1 MTLNGGI
8 QEAIAALRSNRLR
21 SALTAIG
28 VIIGVAGIIAIAA
41 ADAGAKQ
48 TVEDQVAILGVN
60 RLSLYCVPS
69 SNAGRRGPVV
79 NLIDDDAKFVKD
91 QIPEVAAFNTE
102 FDSSATIVAGDAAWT
117 TQVWGTSA
125 SYALTHDM
133 KMKEGRFF
141 DEDEDRRRAKS
152 IVLGA
157 TVAHKLFGA
166 DSATDRRVRVNGV
179 PMQVV
184 GVRQSLGR
192 LGGDDMDDHVFV
204 PINTVR
210 TRLLKEPLPTPH
222 QVNLVT
228 VRVAPGNDLNA
239 VAQAIGRLI
248 RERKHL
254 PEEGQEKCMV
264 DNPTQFVHLMNSTHS
279 ALTALLG
286 VTTIIF
292 LFVGGVG
299 ITNIMLV
306 SVTERTR
313 EIGLRRAVGARRFDI
328 LAQFLTE
335 AVVLCVAGGAVGVVV
350 GIVAGYVIA
359 QSSGWRL
366 IIEPWAITTAI
377 LASVSI
383 GVAFGYVPARR
394 AALLDPA
401 EALARD

>member
-1 MTLNGGI
+1 MTLQGAI
-8 QEAIAALRSNRLR
+8 REAIAALRSNTLR

-28 VIIGVAGIIAIAA
+28 VIIGVAGIIAAA
-41 ADAGAKQ
+41 AAGARQ

-60 RLSLYCVPS
+60 RLSLACVQS
-69 SNAGRRGPVV
+69 SNAGLRGPVIT
-79 NLIDDDAKFVKD
+79 LIDDDARFVKE
-91 QIPEVAAFNTE
+91 QFPEVVAFNTE
-102 FDSSATIVAGDAAWT
+102 FDSNATLVAGDAAWT

-125 SYALTHDM
+125 AYALTHDL
-133 KMKEGRFF
+133 KTKEGCFF
-141 DEDEDRRRAKS
+141 DEDEDRRRAKI

-157 TVAHKLFGA
+157 TVASKLFGA
-166 DSATDRRVRVNGV
+166 EPAVGRRVRVNGV

-192 LGGDDMDDHVFV
+192 LGGEDIDDHVFV

-210 TRLLKEPLPTPH
+210 SRLLKEPLAAPR
-222 QVNLVT
+222 QVHLVT
-228 VRVAPGNDLNA
+228 VRVAQGKDLA
-239 VAQAIGRLI
+239 GLAQAIARAV
-248 RERKHL
+248 REHKHL
-254 PEEGQEKCMV
+254 PEGARAQCAV
-264 DNPTQFVHLMNSTHS
+264 DNPTQFVSLMNSTHS
-279 ALTALLG
+279 ALSSLLG

-313 EIGLRRAVGARRFDI
+313 EIGLRRAVGARRLDI

-335 AVVLCVAGGAVGVVV
+335 AVVLCLAGGAVGVVIGV
-350 GIVAGYVIA
+350 VAGYVIA

-366 IIEPWAITTAI
+366 IIEPWSVAAAL
-377 LASVSI
+377 LASVGV
-383 GVAFGYVPARR
+383 GVAFGYFPARR

-401 EALARD
+401 EALARE

>member
-1 MTLNGGI
+1 MTLNGSI
-8 QEAIAALRSNRLR
+8 REAIAALRGNTLR

-41 ADAGAKQ
+41 ADADARQ

-60 RLSLYCVPS
+60 RLSLACVQS
-69 SNAGRRGPVV
+69 SNSGQRGPVV
-79 NLIDDDAKFVKD
+79 TLTDDDAKFVTD
-91 QIPEVAAFNTE
+91 RIPEVAAFNTE
-102 FDSSATIVAGDAAWT
+102 FDSAATIVAGDAPWA

-125 SYALTHDM
+125 SYAMTHDM
-133 KMKEGRFF
+133 KTKEGRFF
-141 DEDEDRRRAKS
+141 DEDEDRRRAKI

-157 TVAHKLFGA
+157 TVARKLFGA
-166 DSATDRRVRVNGV
+166 ESAVDKRVRVNGV
-179 PMQVV
+179 PMRVV

-192 LGGDDMDDHVFV
+192 LGGEDMDDHVFV

-210 TRLLKEPLPTPH
+210 TRLLKDPLAVPH

-228 VRVAPGNDLNA
+228 VRVAPGNDLDR

-254 PEEGQEKCMV
+254 PEGGQAKCMV

-279 ALTALLG
+279 ALSDLLG

-313 EIGLRRAVGARRFDI
+313 EIGLRRAVGARGFDI

-335 AVVLCVAGGAVGVVV
+335 AVVLCLAGGAVGVVV

-366 IIEPWAITTAI
+366 IIEPWAVATAI
-377 LASVSI
+377 LASV
-383 GVAFGYVPARR
+383 GVGVTFGYFPARR

>member
-1 MTLNGGI
+1 MTLNGSI
-8 QEAIAALRSNRLR
+8 QEAIAALRGNTLR

-41 ADAGAKQ
+41 ADAGARQ

-60 RLSLYCVPS
+60 RLSLACVQS
-69 SNAGRRGPVV
+69 SNSGQRGPVV
-79 NLIDDDAKFVKD
+79 TLTDDDAKFVTD
-91 QIPEVAAFNTE
+91 RIPEVAAFNTE
-102 FDSSATIVAGDAAWT
+102 FDSAATIVAGDAAWT

-125 SYALTHDM
+125 SYAMTHDM
-133 KMKEGRFF
+133 KTKEGRFF
-141 DEDEDRRRAKS
+141 DEDEDRRRAKI

-157 TVAHKLFGA
+157 TVARKLFGA
-166 DSATDRRVRVNGV
+166 ELAVDKRVRVNGV
-179 PMQVV
+179 PMRVV

-192 LGGDDMDDHVFV
+192 LGGEDMDDHVFV

-210 TRLLKEPLPTPH
+210 TRLLKDPLAVPH

-228 VRVAPGNDLNA
+228 VRVAPGNDLDR

-254 PEEGQEKCMV
+254 PEGGQTKCMV

-279 ALTALLG
+279 ALSDLLG

-313 EIGLRRAVGARRFDI
+313 EIGLRRAVGARGFDI

-335 AVVLCVAGGAVGVVV
+335 AVVLCLAGGAVGVVV

-366 IIEPWAITTAI
+366 IIEPWAVATAI
-377 LASVSI
+377 LASV
-383 GVAFGYVPARR
+383 GVGVTFGYFPARR

>member
-1 MTLNGGI
+1 MTLKGSI
-8 QEAIAALRSNRLR
+8 QEAIAALRSNALR

-41 ADAGAKQ
+41 ADAGARQ

-60 RLSLYCVPS
+60 RLSLACIQS
-69 SNAGRRGPVV
+69 TNSGLRGSAVTLV
-79 NLIDDDAKFVKD
+79 DDDAKFVKE
-91 QIPEVAAFNTE
+91 QFPEITAVNTE
-102 FDSSATIVAGDAAWT
+102 FDSSATLVAGDASWS

-125 SYALTHDM
+125 SYDQTHDM
-133 KMKEGRFF
+133 KLKEGRFF
-141 DEDEDRRRAKS
+141 DDEDDRRRAKI

-157 TVAHKLFGA
+157 TVAQKLFGSELA
-166 DSATDRRVRVNGV
+166 VDKRVRVNGV
-179 PMQVV
+179 PMRVV
-184 GVRQSLGR
+184 GVRQTLGR
-192 LGGDDMDDHVFV
+192 LGGEDMDDHVFV

-210 TRLLKEPLPTPH
+210 SRLLKEPLATPH

-228 VRVAPGNDLNA
+228 VRVAPGNDLDR
-239 VAQAIGRLI
+239 VAQEIARVV

-254 PEEGQEKCMV
+254 PEVGQAKCAV

-279 ALTALLG
+279 ALSELLD
-286 VTTIIF
+286 VTTIVF

-313 EIGLRRAVGARRFDI
+313 EIGLRRALGARRSDI

-335 AVVLCVAGGAVGVVV
+335 AVVLCLAGGALGVVV
-350 GIVAGYVIA
+350 GVAAGYVIA

-366 IIEPWAITTAI
+366 DYRALGGRGGDIGFRKHRRRFRLFSRAPRR
-377 LASVSI
+377 LA
-383 GVAFGYVPARR
+383 
-394 AALLDPA
+394 
-401 EALARD
+401 

>member
-1 MTLNGGI
+1 MTFEGSLR
-8 QEAIAALRSNRLR
+8 EAIAALRSNALR

-41 ADAGAKQ
+41 ADAGARQ

-60 RLSLYCVPS
+60 RLSLACVQS
-69 SNAGRRGPVV
+69 SNSGLRGSAVALV
-79 NLIDDDAKFVKD
+79 DDDAKFVKD
-91 QIPEVAAFNTE
+91 RFPEVAAFNTE
-102 FDSSATIVAGDAAWT
+102 FDSSATIVAGDASWS

-141 DEDEDRRRAKS
+141 DDEDDRRRAKI

-157 TVAHKLFGA
+157 TVAQKLFGA
-166 DSATDRRVRVNGV
+166 EPAVDKRVRVNGV

-192 LGGDDMDDHVFV
+192 LGGEDMDDHAFV

-210 TRLLKEPLPTPH
+210 SRLLKEPLATPH

-228 VRVAPGNDLNA
+228 VRLAPGNDLNRMAQEIARA
-239 VAQAIGRLI
+239 V

-254 PEEGQEKCMV
+254 TEGGQEKCTV

-279 ALTALLG
+279 ALSDLLD
-286 VTTIIF
+286 VTTIVF

-306 SVTERTR
+306 SVTERT
-313 EIGLRRAVGARRFDI
+313 
-328 LAQFLTE
+328 
-335 AVVLCVAGGAVGVVV
+335 
-350 GIVAGYVIA
+350 
-359 QSSGWRL
+359 
-366 IIEPWAITTAI
+366 
-377 LASVSI
+377 
-383 GVAFGYVPARR
+383 
-394 AALLDPA
+394 
-401 EALARD
+401 

>member
-1 MTLNGGI
+1 MTLNGSI
-8 QEAIAALRSNRLR
+8 REAIAALRSNVLR

-28 VIIGVAGIIAIAA
+28 VIVGVAGIIAIAA
-41 ADAGAKQ
+41 ADAGATQ
-48 TVEDQVAILGVN
+48 TIEDQVAKLGVN
-60 RLSLYCVPS
+60 RLSLGCDQS
-69 SNAGRRGPVV
+69 SNSGRRGPVV
-79 NLIDDDAKFVKD
+79 TLIDDDAKFVKD
-91 QIPEVAAFNTE
+91 RVPEVAVFNTE
-102 FDSSATIVAGDAAWT
+102 LDSSATIVAGDAAWT
-117 TQVWGTSA
+117 TEVWGTSA

-141 DEDEDRRRAKS
+141 DEDEDRRRAK
-152 IVLGA
+152 ITVLGA
-157 TVAHKLFGA
+157 TVAKKLFGA
-166 DSATDRRVRVNGV
+166 EAPVDKKVRVNGV

-184 GVRQSLGR
+184 GVRQALGR
-192 LGGDDMDDHVFV
+192 LGGQDMDDHIFV

-210 TRLLKEPLPTPH
+210 TRLLKGPLAAPH

-228 VRVAPGNDLNA
+228 VRVASGNDLDR
-239 VAQAIGRLI
+239 VAKEIGRVI

-254 PEEGQEKCMV
+254 PEGGQEKCV
-264 DNPTQFVHLMNSTHS
+264 VENPAQFVHLMNSTHS
-279 ALTALLG
+279 ALSGLLE
-286 VTTIIF
+286 VTTFIF

-335 AVVLCVAGGAVGVVV
+335 AVVLCVAGGALGVLVGVA
-350 GIVAGYVIA
+350 AGYVIA

-366 IIEPWAITTAI
+366 IIEPWAVATAI
-377 LASVSI
+377 LASVGV
-383 GVAFGYVPARR
+383 GVAFGYFPARR

>member
-1 MTLNGGI
+1 MTFKGSI
-8 QEAIAALRSNRLR
+8 EEAIAALRSNALR

-41 ADAGAKQ
+41 ADAGARQ

-60 RLSLYCVPS
+60 RLSLACVQS
-69 SNAGRRGPVV
+69 SNSGLRGAAVT
-79 NLIDDDAKFVKD
+79 LIDDDAKFVKERF
-91 QIPEVAAFNTE
+91 PEVAAFNTE
-102 FDSSATIVAGDAAWT
+102 FDSSGTIVAGDASWT

-141 DEDEDRRRAKS
+141 DEDEDRRRAKL

-157 TVAHKLFGA
+157 TVAQKLFGA
-166 DSATDRRVRVNGV
+166 ESAVDKRVRVNGV
-179 PMQVV
+179 PMLVV
-184 GVRQSLGR
+184 GVRQTLGR
-192 LGGDDMDDHVFV
+192 LGGEDMDDHVFV

-210 TRLLKEPLPTPH
+210 SRLLKDPLTTPH
-222 QVNLVT
+222 QVHLVT
-228 VRVAPGNDLNA
+228 VRVAPGNDLDR
-239 VAQAIGRLI
+239 VAQEIGRVI

-254 PEEGQEKCMV
+254 TEGGQEKCRV

-279 ALTALLG
+279 ALSDLLD
-286 VTTIIF
+286 VTTIVF
-292 LFVGGVG
+292 LFVGGIG

-313 EIGLRRAVGARRFDI
+313 EIGLRRALGARRSDI

-335 AVVLCVAGGAVGVVV
+335 AVMLCIAGGAVG
-350 GIVAGYVIA
+350 GIVGVAAGYVIA

-366 IIEPWAITTAI
+366 IIEPWAVVTAI
-377 LASVSI
+377 FASASI
-383 GVAFGYVPARR
+383 GVAFGYFPARR